1 MSSILLRW
9 GGLAAMVAGVL
20 WIIFGV
26 LNAQPLGTSHT
37 TAPFAVRDPS
47 LYRIYHLPAAL
58 ATLLAAIGLLGLGR
72 RLAQPANLP
81 ARVGSILAYIAAAAG
96 AVNTLALAALVIS
109 LHFARAMI
117 GVFSLGIG
125 TILVGAAALRNAG
138 WRRWQALPLTVG
150 ILGVLVFPPLHAHL
164 RGTGGVGRSGAHSP
178 IRLRLGGHR
187 LRALVGWCRGAASI
201 VGRTSR
207 KPQLS
212 WSFTEVSRSNSTASL
227 M

>member
-1 MSSILLRW
+1 VSSSILLRW

-26 LNAQPLGTSHT
+26 LNTQPLGTSHT

-81 ARVGSILAYIAAAAG
+81 ARVGAILAYIAAAAG

-109 LHFARAMI
+109 LHFAGAMI

-125 TILVGAAALRNAG
+125 TILIDGAALRNAG
-138 WRRWQALPLTVG
+138 WRRWQALPLVVG
-150 ILGVLVFPPLHAHL
+150 VLGVLVFPISML
-164 RGTGGVGRSGAHSP
+164 TFGGPVESAGVALIALFGSGWAA
-178 IRLRLGGHR
+178 IGY
-187 LRALVGWCRGAASI
+187 AL
-201 VGRTSR
+201 
-207 KPQLS
+207 
-212 WSFTEVSRSNSTASL
+212 WSDGVEDRRVS
-227 M
+227 